1 MKKIECLF
9 FIWIKLIN
17 IEYFMN
23 LPLASLSMSDIFGID
38 VAIVISLVL
47 CISFSKIYTNSEVVL
62 SMT

>member
-9 FIWIKLIN
+9 FIWVKLIN
-17 IEYFMN
+17 IECFMN
-23 LPLASLSMSDIFGID
+23 LPLASLSISDIFGID

-47 CISFSKIYTNSEVVL
+47 CINFSKIYTNSEVVL